1 MATSKNAKK
10 RKQSQKQH
18 QAQKRQAHAADK
30 SRERDHQRDH
40 LPKTGTAEDDAYL
53 LRRSREDVV
62 DFGLTK
68 AKGGAVTWI
77 IAALVVIALIGLI
90 LYFIYR

>member
-18 QAQKRQAHAADK
+18 QAQQRQAHAVKK
-30 SRERDHQRDH
+30 SRERDHERQH

-53 LRRSREDVV
+53 LRRSREDIV

-68 AKGGAVTWI
+68 SKGGPVTWI
-77 IAALVVIALIGLI
+77 IAVLVVMALIGLI